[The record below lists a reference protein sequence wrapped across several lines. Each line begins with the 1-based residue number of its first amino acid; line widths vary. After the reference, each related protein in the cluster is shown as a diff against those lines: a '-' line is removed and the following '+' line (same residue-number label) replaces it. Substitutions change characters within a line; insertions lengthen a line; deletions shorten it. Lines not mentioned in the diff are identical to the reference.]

1 MSNINVNLNEVF
13 DKIFNDKDRMRS
25 IIDNSMEEELNKQN
39 TINQL
44 VDDIIRYRTEE
55 DEDYKEIN

>member
-39 TINQL
+39 NSQDFL
-44 VDDIIRYRTEE
+44 YSGERT
-55 DEDYKEIN
+55 DLLI